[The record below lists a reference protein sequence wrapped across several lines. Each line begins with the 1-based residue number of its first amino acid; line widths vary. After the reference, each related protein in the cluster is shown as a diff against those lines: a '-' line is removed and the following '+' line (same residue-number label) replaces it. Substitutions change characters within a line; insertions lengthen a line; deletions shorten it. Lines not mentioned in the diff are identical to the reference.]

1 MSRKIF
7 VLASSLCLDSP
18 AAANGVKVSAR
29 VAPKGAHLP
38 DGWLH
43 VEIEAD
49 ESIIGY
55 AVTVNG
61 RDLPISQ
68 ATEER

>member
-1 MSRKIF
+1 
-7 VLASSLCLDSP
+7 
-18 AAANGVKVSAR
+18 